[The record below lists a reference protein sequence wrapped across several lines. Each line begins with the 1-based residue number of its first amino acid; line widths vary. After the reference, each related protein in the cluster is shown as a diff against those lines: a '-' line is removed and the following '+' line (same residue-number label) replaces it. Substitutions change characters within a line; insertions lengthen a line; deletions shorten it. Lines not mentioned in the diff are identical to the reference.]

1 MRFILKTVNSVYDFF
16 MIVITKKNFGKQF
29 ICSFVK

>member
-1 MRFILKTVNSVYDFF
+1 
-16 MIVITKKNFGKQF
+16 MIVITKKDFGKQF